1 MTESPA
7 RPPACYV
14 ARWEEEATLPLAQW
28 GVLSLSR
35 ALVGSLY
42 IKINIPTYSRRLPL
56 TEKARV
62 RRGYGEGTAMQ
73 RWYETQEAK
82 RRQRGGGEAAAMM
95 ATGER
100 PCEMKRGE
108 ARRDTT

>member
-1 MTESPA
+1 MDRNPA

-42 IKINIPTYSRRLPL
+42 IKINIPTYSRRLPF
-56 TEKARV
+56 TEKRDKWCD
-62 RRGYGEGTAMQ
+62 GIY
-73 RWYETQEAK
+73 AK
-82 RRQRGGGEAAAMM
+82 ASGIWPG
-95 ATGER
+95 R
-100 PCEMKRGE
+100 PRL
-108 ARRDTT
+108 

>member
-42 IKINIPTYSRRLPL
+42 IKLNIPKVLLSELAPITPRSFVGK
-56 TEKARV
+56 KAD
-62 RRGYGEGTAMQ
+62 YI
-73 RWYETQEAK
+73 K
-82 RRQRGGGEAAAMM
+82 
-95 ATGER
+95 
-100 PCEMKRGE
+100 
-108 ARRDTT
+108 